1 MNAVLT
7 PQELE
12 AVIARGHACEKGE
25 CSIDDVDGLIAELQE
40 QQHNLN
46 ERIKES
52 DNMIKSL
59 EILNGADDRDHDEV
73 RDTVRAIFR
82 LFSMGDKA
90 SGNDYPSLGMPT
102 GYSGEVGNGPTD
114 AYKALNPKPWKP

>member
-7 PQELE
+7 QQELE

-25 CSIDDVDGLIAELQE
+25 CSIDDVDGLIAELQD

-46 ERIKES
+46 ERIKEM

-59 EILNGADDRDHDEV
+59 EILNDADDRDHDEV
-73 RDTVRAIFR
+73 RDTC
-82 LFSMGDKA
+82 LLYTS
-90 SGNDYPSLGMPT
+90 PSPRDMRRSRMP
-102 GYSGEVGNGPTD
+102 SS
-114 AYKALNPKPWKP
+114 A